1 MKPSKKGWIKD
12 YFSYLMDYVG
22 TKNPGKIFFDE
33 PKQLTQDKKLY
44 KLVQPT
50 GLMYGH
56 PIQLQGKYTPSMTN
70 WADDEKMKLIL
81 LDSLVNQEI
90 LMNRNKIESRSDLE
104 DCLHE
109 SLIKISEFYKG
120 GQIKDDKSKASLFKK
135 NKSGDNTVESIIAH
149 RVKVKSF
156 WNQNFWA
163 GFFQNSLLF
172 LDVYYFGEWLRIKD
186 TGEDFD
192 PFFEQ
197 QEGLRLVILQ
207 VIAAAAHADN
217 SIEKEEEA
225 LFKFFLQSANL
236 KKENELIANKF
247 LNTNLELST
256 IQLDQFD
263 SWIIKKYILELAI
276 LTVWADRNLEA
287 SEKQFVKLLAT
298 KLGISNPE
306 LENSLLATESFV
318 LSNWNKVHFLQSKH
332 DFLIIKDRFSNRFA
346 QIARKNKD
354 AFVQEVNESKEL
366 VYLMKKMTR
375 ETLSQTEKIK
385 VKAQLLDILKTLP
398 TFVVIAL
405 PGTFI
410 TLPLLLKLLPKSA
423 FPSAFGE
430 IE

>member
-1 MKPSKKGWIKD
+1 M
-12 YFSYLMDYVG
+12 
-22 TKNPGKIFFDE
+22 
-33 PKQLTQDKKLY
+33 
-44 KLVQPT
+44 
-50 GLMYGH
+50 
-56 PIQLQGKYTPSMTN
+56 
-70 WADDEKMKLIL
+70 
-81 LDSLVNQEI
+81 
-90 LMNRNKIESRSDLE
+90 
-104 DCLHE
+104 
-109 SLIKISEFYKG
+109 
-120 GQIKDDKSKASLFKK
+120 
-135 NKSGDNTVESIIAH
+135 
-149 RVKVKSF
+149 
-156 WNQNFWA
+156 
-163 GFFQNSLLF
+163 
-172 LDVYYFGEWLRIKD
+172 
-186 TGEDFD
+186 
-192 PFFEQ
+192 
-197 QEGLRLVILQ
+197 
-207 VIAAAAHADN
+207 
-217 SIEKEEEA
+217 
-225 LFKFFLQSANL
+225 QSANP

-276 LTVWADRNLEA
+276 LTVLADRNLEA
-287 SEKQFVKLLAT
+287 SEKQFVNLLAT

-318 LSNWNKVHFLQSKH
+318 LSNWNQVHFLQSKH